1 MKIDF
6 GVASGRND
14 KIADIPELARVAEDN
29 GFVHLSFLDS
39 QNLCRDVYSMMTLVA
54 LNTTRIH
61 TGQTVTNPFTRHPS
75 VTANATATVNELSG
89 GRVFLGIGSGFSSV
103 ATMGLKAR
111 PIEEMRKSI
120 QFFRD
125 YMSGKEV
132 EFDGV
137 KMHSEWIRDVAPI
150 VVAAEG
156 PKSLEV
162 AGALADGVVFMG
174 GLPFFMKWKV
184 DKIHQGAEKAGRDPS
199 EIDIWVRSY
208 IYVADSKEQAHREVS
223 TVLSFNGGI
232 PHLNLDN
239 PEMEAICKQAEKE
252 QPGLLDEISKVKQ
265 AMAKEAKKYNSPL
278 GFNPWFETIDAPWA
292 PLVTQRMI
300 DNIHLVGKPED
311 ICEGIDR
318 YAQVGIKT
326 IAASLYSIIDKKDM
340 LKEIGEKVMPNFRN

>member
-1 MKIDF
+1 M
-6 GVASGRND
+6 S
-14 KIADIPELARVAEDN
+14 
-29 GFVHLSFLDS
+29 
-39 QNLCRDVYSMMTLVA
+39 
-54 LNTTRIH
+54 
-61 TGQTVTNPFTRHPS
+61 
-75 VTANATATVNELSG
+75 
-89 GRVFLGIGSGFSSV
+89 
-103 ATMGLKAR
+103 
-111 PIEEMRKSI
+111 PII
-120 QFFRD
+120 
-125 YMSGKEV
+125 
-132 EFDGV
+132 
-137 KMHSEWIRDVAPI
+137 
-150 VVAAEG
+150 VAAEG

-184 DKIHQGAEKAGRDPS
+184 DKIYQGAEKAGRDPS

-239 PEMEAICKQAEKE
+239 PEMQAICKQAEKE
-252 QPGLLDEISKVKQ
+252 QPGLLDEISKVKK

-318 YAQVGIKT
+318 YAQVGVKT
-326 IAASLYSIIDKKDM
+326 IATSLYSIIDKKGM

>member
-14 KIADIPELARVAEDN
+14 KIADIPELARVAEDS

-54 LNTTRIH
+54 LNTSRIH

-75 VTANATATVNELSG
+75 VTANATATINELSG

-111 PIEEMRKSI
+111 PIEEMRRSI

-125 YMSGKEV
+125 YMSGRET
-132 EFDGV
+132 EFGGV

-150 VVAAEG
+150 IVAAEG

-184 DKIHQGAEKAGRDPS
+184 DKIYQGAEKAGRDPS

-239 PEMEAICKQAEKE
+239 PEMQAICKQAEKE
-252 QPGLLDEISKVKQ
+252 QPGLLDEISKVKK

-318 YAQVGIKT
+318 YAQVGVKT
-326 IAASLYSIIDKKDM
+326 IATSLYSIIDKKGM